1 MRQGGARTLVLEL
14 CLAEGGDLSP
24 PECMGVHKGA

>member
-1 MRQGGARTLVLEL
+1 VLEL